1 MRRSA
6 LVIGILILTVGACT
20 PAPLPMTVSTSTD
33 TPTAT
38 AEPQLAE
45 TQTVPPTPTL
55 TCEAHTAS
63 MVLSVS
69 DETPQ
74 VGGTVKVTVTLNNEG
89 CVALGL
95 PQYRLRIRSDTP
107 ESVFASSNLE
117 PVVHYLAVAPG
128 QSDTAEFDL
137 RAIAD
142 GQVTLSASAS
152 FEVHLGY
159 PGPAYWGSSSSG
171 EHLISVAP

>member
-6 LVIGILILTVGACT
+6 LVIGILIPIVGACT
-20 PAPLPMTVSTSTD
+20 PAPAD
-33 TPTAT
+33 APTAT
-38 AEPQLAE
+38 AEPQPAE
-45 TQTVPPTPTL
+45 TLTVPVTPTL
-55 TCEAHTAS
+55 ACETHTAS

-74 VGGTVKVTVTLNNEG
+74 VGDTVKVTVTLSNEG

-95 PQYRLRIRSDTP
+95 PQYRLRIQSDTP
-107 ESVFASSNLE
+107 ESVFAPSDLE

-128 QSDTAEFDL
+128 QSDTAEFEL
-137 RAIAD
+137 RATAD
-142 GQVTLSASAS
+142 GQATLSASAS

-159 PGPAYWGSSSSG
+159 PGPAYWGSSSTG